1 MVRTTVTSI
10 VEEPVT
16 QIVVVVDLP
25 VAFVPDLVSV
35 NSILIFPL
43 ALAVLLMI
51 NAPTSMMRLL
61 VPLKNA
67 LTPSVLLLLPP
78 PQPNAVPPLE
88 SVMLLRSVMEL
99 TKLAL
104 LMALPKKEL
113 CAELKSTS
121 VIKTISVMVLA
132 KSVLTLLNQQ
142 DFLAVIPEMVVDAIL
157 KTNVM
162 EHPQRVLMSSPPLL
176 PS

>member
-1 MVRTTVTSI
+1 
-10 VEEPVT
+10 
-16 QIVVVVDLP
+16 
-25 VAFVPDLVSV
+25 
-35 NSILIFPL
+35 
-43 ALAVLLMI
+43 
-51 NAPTSMMRLL
+51 
-61 VPLKNA
+61 
-67 LTPSVLLLLPP
+67 
-78 PQPNAVPPLE
+78 
-88 SVMLLRSVMEL
+88 MLLRSVMEL

-142 DFLAVIPEMVVDAIL
+142 DFLAVIPEMVDAIL